1 MWSRRFVF
9 IASIGLALS
18 LTSRAQQTES
28 VPEKSGTALVDNA
41 FVQKQF
47 GQGFKLLPGFAP
59 MVADFD
65 GDGVEDIAIAV
76 TAKNPMIEASEHNF
90 KVLDPYYGFFGV
102 GDPKITTTFASADPE
117 TTAYLL
123 AIIHGTG
130 HEAWHA
136 EDPKAKFVI
145 VNLPFK
151 QLAMR
156 KFQVRKKAVSAIY
169 ALESGS
175 AEMTSVVYFDGHKYK
190 YEPLGAALH

>member
-1 MWSRRFVF
+1 MWSRRFF
-9 IASIGLALS
+9 FLASMGLVLS
-18 LTSRAQQTES
+18 LTSLAQQAQP
-28 VPEKSGTALVDNA
+28 VPEKSGTVVVNDG

-47 GQGFKLLPGFAP
+47 GEGFKLLPGYAP
-59 MVADFD
+59 MIADFD

-76 TAKNPMIEASEHNF
+76 TAKNPMMEASEHNF

-102 GDPKITTTFASADPE
+102 GDPKITTTFASADPA
-117 TTAYLL
+117 TTACLL
-123 AIIHGTG
+123 AIIHGIG

-136 EDPKAKFVI
+136 ENPKAKFVI

-156 KFQVRKKAVSAIY
+156 KLQVRKKSVSAIY